1 MRILSIRI
9 RNLNSLAGE
18 WRICLDGPE
27 YEAGGIFAITGPTG
41 AGKST
46 ILDAVCLALYGA
58 TPRLDK
64 VTKSS
69 NEIMSRHTSEC
80 MAEVSFRTTRGE
92 YKCCWSQRRARGSGK
107 LQPPQHHLCDA
118 KGQPL
123 ADKTTDVVARVE
135 ELTGMDFARFTQSV
149 LLAQGR
155 FATFLLADG
164 DKRAPLLEKITGTG
178 IYSEISRKTQQRS
191 SEEQK
196 KLDDLK
202 NRLDAQQLL
211 PEDEEAALER
221 ERETLHAT
229 SETLASREQALND
242 DMARI
247 EQAEAL
253 DKEEQ
258 ALNAERETL
267 LLAGQTFAPQ
277 REKLER
283 AERAAGIFPALE
295 ALRIRR
301 EEQRSDEQALAA
313 LKEEAPRL
321 AEQEEQASA
330 ALAAA
335 KTALAAEKDAVEKA
349 RDLWKRVRA
358 ADTEIDARRRDLNN
372 LDLELDARRSALEL
386 RRREQSDVERSKN
399 DAEAALAGVSREK
412 EASAADAGLSE
423 AVGALETR
431 VGRLEE
437 DEKALEAERLALN
450 KLSLNLE
457 EQKTAL
463 AGLRRS
469 EEALGKTLSEASDR
483 LTAARSA
490 FAALLN
496 GRDVSAFRAER
507 DALSARLGALDKA
520 FDTASTRAEHLSRA
534 ERLAG
539 DAQAL
544 TLTVQQENSELALLR
559 ERVNA
564 LREAQALRAKIR
576 SYEEERRALR
586 EGSPCPLCGST
597 HHPFAESAPAL
608 PDEDAERL
616 AALERDRDRVSASL
630 AGHQRDAVHATEG
643 RDEASAA
650 AEDATR
656 KLRLALSA
664 LSPTLAAALTLKDG
678 ESAASPEPTGPNA
691 PSAPGNEPTQNHAAP
706 AAAHA
711 SAPAE
716 AWENDILA
724 ALALSE
730 RAPALPALL
739 ETLRAKTADAL
750 AHAEETLRDLDARQQ
765 AGRRLAD
772 DVERLRLM
780 HDNAL
785 ADVQS
790 AEKEA
795 LRLDAEASARRK
807 ELDSKSGK
815 ADTERLALQHDL
827 AAFRRAGEAPATLRE
842 AVSLLAE
849 RRRRYADLLARE
861 VEARNALAEQT
872 RLIDVSAQ
880 ALNSAMAEHASA
892 QENRDRLAAA
902 LAALESDRRA
912 LFGLRSVDDEEQ
924 AARNRLQELEKQ
936 EEALRGRLDEAS
948 RALTRSR
955 SDAAALDDRLTRR
968 ASDLRDLEADL
979 EKRLAAE
986 HFADEQSCREAL
998 LSKEDM
1004 DNLANERD
1012 QLAKRAAALDARQKD
1027 LARKRAE
1034 QRLPLPP
1041 RDATEQ
1047 ALAETRAERENALRT
1062 LGSLQERLSANA
1074 VRKSQAAELTGLLKK
1089 QADTC
1094 RRWNALNELIGSA
1107 DGKKFRNYAQ
1117 ELTFRRLIIM
1127 ANRQL
1132 AFMTDRYLLVHSKTE
1147 ALTLN
1152 VIDRYQADAVRSSRN
1167 LSGGESFIVSLALA
1181 LGLAQMASRNVRVDS
1196 VFLDEGFGTLDE
1208 EALGTALDML
1218 ASLRQKGKMI
1228 GIISHVQ
1235 AVRDRVSL
1243 QIQVSPLGNGKSA
1256 LSGPGVSRV

>member
-1 MRILSIRI
+1 MRILSIHI
-9 RNLNSLAGE
+9 RNLNSLAGN
-18 WRICLDGPE
+18 WSIRLDGPE

-58 TPRLDK
+58 TPRLEK

-69 NEIMSRHTSEC
+69 NEIMSRQTSEC
-80 MAEVSFRTTRGE
+80 LAEVRFCTTRGK

-107 LQPPQHHLCDA
+107 LQPPQHHLYDA
-118 KGQPL
+118 QDQPL
-123 ADKTTDVVARVE
+123 ADKTTDVIARVE
-135 ELTGMDFARFTQSV
+135 ELTGMDFARFTQSM

-196 KLDDLK
+196 KLNDLK

-229 SETLASREQALND
+229 CETLANREQALND
-242 DMARI
+242 DMARL
-247 EQAEAL
+247 EQATAL

-267 LLAGQTFAPQ
+267 LLDGQTFAPQ

-301 EEQRSDEQALAA
+301 EEQRGDEEKLAA
-313 LKEEAPRL
+313 LKEETPRL
-321 AEQEEQASA
+321 AEQEEQASS

-335 KTALAAEKDAVEKA
+335 KTALTAEKDAVEKA

-372 LDLELDARRSALEL
+372 LNLELDARRSALEL
-386 RRREQSDVERSKN
+386 RRKEQSDAERSKK
-399 DAEAALAGVSREK
+399 DAEAALASVFREK

-431 VGRLEE
+431 LCRLEE

-450 KLSLNLE
+450 ELSLDLE
-457 EQKTAL
+457 EQETAL
-463 AGLRRS
+463 AGRRRS
-469 EEALGKTLSEASDR
+469 EEALSKALSEASDR

-490 FAALLN
+490 FAELLN

-520 FDTASTRAEHLSRA
+520 LDAASTRAEHLSRA
-534 ERLAG
+534 ERLAR

-564 LREAQALRAKIR
+564 LRETQTLRAKIR

-597 HHPFAESAPAL
+597 HHPFAKSAPAL

-630 AGHQRDAVHATEG
+630 AGHQRDAVHAAEG
-643 RDEASAA
+643 RAEASAA

-664 LSPTLAAALTLKDG
+664 LSPALAAALTQRDD
-678 ESAASPEPTGPNA
+678 AASPEPTVPDA
-691 PSAPGNEPTQNHAAP
+691 PSAPDDESTQNHAAP
-706 AAAHA
+706 AAAQT

-716 AWENDILA
+716 AWENDILS

-739 ETLRAKTADAL
+739 ETLRAETADAL
-750 AHAEETLRDLDARQQ
+750 ARAEEALRDLDARQQ

-795 LRLDAEASARRK
+795 LRLGTEVSARRT
-807 ELDSKSGK
+807 ELDSKAGK
-815 ADTERLALQHDL
+815 ADAERLALQHDL
-827 AAFRRAGEAPATLRE
+827 AAFRRADEAPATLRE
-842 AVSLLAE
+842 AVNILAE

-872 RLIDVSAQ
+872 RLIDVGAQ
-880 ALNSAMAEHASA
+880 ALHSATTEHNSA
-892 QENRDRLAAA
+892 QENRDRLAAS

-912 LFGLRSVDDEEQ
+912 IFGLRSVDDEEQ

-936 EEALRGRLDEAS
+936 EEALRVRLDDAS

-955 SDAAALDDRLTRR
+955 SDAAAIDESLTRR
-968 ASDLRDLEADL
+968 ASDLRDMEADL
-979 EKRLAAE
+979 EKHLAAE
-986 HFADEQSCREAL
+986 RFADEKSCREAL
-998 LSKEDM
+998 LSPEEM
-1004 DNLANERD
+1004 DELASERD
-1012 QLAKRAAALDARQKD
+1012 HLAKRAAALDARQKD

-1062 LGSLQERLSANA
+1062 LGSIQERLSANA

-1094 RRWNALNELIGSA
+1094 RRWNALNELIGSS

-1235 AVRDRVSL
+1235 AVRERVSL

-1256 LSGPGVSRV
+1256 LSGPGVSQG

>member
-1 MRILSIRI
+1 MRILSIHI

-18 WRICLDGPE
+18 WRIRLDGPE

-80 MAEVSFRTTRGE
+80 MAKVRFRTTRGE
-92 YKCCWSQRRARGSGK
+92 YECCWSQRRARGSGK
-107 LQPPQHHLCDA
+107 LQPPQHHLYDA
-118 KGQPL
+118 KEHPL

-221 ERETLHAT
+221 ERERLHAT
-229 SETLASREQALND
+229 SEALASREQALND

-267 LLAGQTFAPQ
+267 LLDGQTFAPQ

-301 EEQRSDEQALAA
+301 EEQRSDEKALAA

-335 KTALAAEKDAVEKA
+335 KTTLAAEKDAVEKA

-399 DAEAALAGVSREK
+399 DAETALASVSREK

-437 DEKALEAERLALN
+437 DEKALEVERLALN
-450 KLSLNLE
+450 ELSLNLE

-520 FDTASTRAEHLSRA
+520 FDAASTRAERLSRA

-630 AGHQRDAVHATEG
+630 AGHQRDAVHAAEG
-643 RDEASAA
+643 RAEASAA

-664 LSPTLAAALTLKDG
+664 LSPTLAAAL
-678 ESAASPEPTGPNA
+678 PEPTGPNA
-691 PSAPGNEPTQNHAAP
+691 PSAPGDEPTHSLAAP
-706 AAAHA
+706 AAAQT

-780 HDNAL
+780 HDTAL

-795 LRLDAEASARRK
+795 LRIDAEASARRK
-807 ELDSKSGK
+807 ELDSKSSK
-815 ADTERLALQHDL
+815 ADAERLSLQHDL

-849 RRRRYADLLARE
+849 RRRRYADMLARE

-880 ALNSAMAEHASA
+880 ALNSAMAEHNSA

-936 EEALRGRLDEAS
+936 EEALRGRLDEAT

-955 SDAAALDDRLTRR
+955 SDAAALDARLTRR

-986 HFADEQSCREAL
+986 RFADEQSCREAM

-1047 ALAETRAERENALRT
+1047 ALAETRAERENALRA

>member
-1 MRILSIRI
+1 MRILSIHI

-18 WRICLDGPE
+18 WKIRLDGPE

-92 YKCCWSQRRARGSGK
+92 YTCCWSQRRARGSGK
-107 LQPPQHHLCDA
+107 LQPPQHHLYDA
-118 KGQPL
+118 KEHPL

-202 NRLDAQQLL
+202 HRLDAQQLL
-211 PEDEEAALER
+211 SEDEEAALER

-229 SETLASREQALND
+229 SEALASREQALND
-242 DMARI
+242 DMARL

-253 DKEEQ
+253 DREEQ

-267 LLAGQTFAPQ
+267 LLDGQTFAPQ

-301 EEQRSDEQALAA
+301 EEQRSDEEKLAA

-335 KTALAAEKDAVEKA
+335 KTTLAAEKDAVEKA

-386 RRREQSDVERSKN
+386 RRREQGDAERSKN

-450 KLSLNLE
+450 ELSLNLE
-457 EQKTAL
+457 KQKTAL

-469 EEALGKTLSEASDR
+469 EEALGKTLSEASDK

-490 FAALLN
+490 FAELLN
-496 GRDVSAFRAER
+496 GRDVSAFRADR

-520 FDTASTRAEHLSRA
+520 LDAASTRAEHLSRA

-544 TLTVQQENSELALLR
+544 ALTVQQENSELALLR

-630 AGHQRDAVHATEG
+630 AGHQRDAVHAAEG
-643 RDEASAA
+643 RAEASAA

-664 LSPTLAAALTLKDG
+664 LSPTLAAALTQRND
-678 ESAASPEPTGPNA
+678 AALPEPTGPNA
-691 PSAPGNEPTQNHAAP
+691 PSTPDNEPTQNHAAP
-706 AAAHA
+706 AAAQT

-750 AHAEETLRDLDARQQ
+750 AHAEETLRDIDARQQ

-807 ELDSKSGK
+807 ELDSKAGR
-815 ADTERLALQHDL
+815 ADAERLALQHDL

-842 AVSLLAE
+842 AVNLLAE

-872 RLIDVSAQ
+872 RLIDVRAQ
-880 ALNSAMAEHASA
+880 ALNSAIAEHASA
-892 QENRDRLAAA
+892 QENRDRLAAS
-902 LAALESDRRA
+902 LAALESERRA

-936 EEALRGRLDEAS
+936 EEALRGRLDEAT

-986 HFADEQSCREAL
+986 RFADEQSCREAM

>member
-18 WRICLDGPE
+18 WRIRLDGPE

-229 SETLASREQALND
+229 SEALASREQALND

-267 LLAGQTFAPQ
+267 LLDGQTFAPQ

-301 EEQRSDEQALAA
+301 EEQRSDEEKLAA

-335 KTALAAEKDAVEKA
+335 KTTLAAEKDAVEKA

-386 RRREQSDVERSKN
+386 RRKEQSDAERSKN
-399 DAEAALAGVSREK
+399 DAEAALANVSREK

-520 FDTASTRAEHLSRA
+520 LDAASTRAEHLSRA

-630 AGHQRDAVHATEG
+630 AGHQRDAVHAAEG
-643 RDEASAA
+643 RAEASAA

-664 LSPTLAAALTLKDG
+664 LSPTLATALTLKEG
-678 ESAASPEPTGPNA
+678 ESAALPEPTAPNA
-691 PSAPGNEPTQNHAAP
+691 PSAPGDETTHSP
-706 AAAHA
+706 AAQT

-730 RAPALPALL
+730 RAPALPAIL

-750 AHAEETLRDLDARQQ
+750 DHAEETLRDLDARQQ
-765 AGRRLAD
+765 AGRRLAE

-815 ADTERLALQHDL
+815 ADAERIALQHDL

-849 RRRRYADLLARE
+849 RRRRYADLLARD

-892 QENRDRLAAA
+892 QENRDRLAAS
-902 LAALESDRRA
+902 LAALESERRA
-912 LFGLRSVDDEEQ
+912 LFGLRSVDDEER

-986 HFADEQSCREAL
+986 RFADEQSCREAM

-1047 ALAETRAERENALRT
+1047 ALAEARAERENALRT

>member
-1 MRILSIRI
+1 MRILSIHI

-18 WRICLDGPE
+18 WKIRLDGPE

-80 MAEVSFRTTRGE
+80 MAKVRFCTTRGE
-92 YKCCWSQRRARGSGK
+92 YECCWSQRRARGSGK
-107 LQPPQHHLCDA
+107 LQPPQHHLYDA
-118 KGQPL
+118 KEHPL

-229 SETLASREQALND
+229 CETLANREQALND
-242 DMARI
+242 DMARL
-247 EQAEAL
+247 EQAAAL
-253 DKEEQ
+253 DREEQ
-258 ALNAERETL
+258 ALNAEGETL
-267 LLAGQTFAPQ
+267 QRDEATFAPQ

-283 AERAAGIFPALE
+283 AERASGIVPALE
-295 ALRIRR
+295 ALRSRR
-301 EEQRSDEQALAA
+301 EEQRSDEKALAA

-321 AEQEEQASA
+321 AEQERQASA

-335 KTALAAEKDAVEKA
+335 KTALTAEKDAVEKA

-386 RRREQSDVERSKN
+386 RRKEQSDAERGKN

-431 VGRLEE
+431 VDRLEE

-450 KLSLNLE
+450 ELSLGLE
-457 EQKTAL
+457 NQETEL
-463 AGLRRS
+463 AGRRRS
-469 EEALGKTLSEASDR
+469 EEALGKTLSEASDK

-490 FAALLN
+490 FAELLR

-520 FDTASTRAEHLSRA
+520 LDAASTRAEHLSRA
-534 ERLAG
+534 ERLALA
-539 DAQAL
+539 AQAL
-544 TLTVQQENSELALLR
+544 TLTVQQESSELALLR

-630 AGHQRDAVHATEG
+630 AGHQRDAVHAAEG
-643 RDEASAA
+643 RAEASAA

-664 LSPTLAAALTLKDG
+664 LSPTLAAALTQKDD
-678 ESAASPEPTGPNA
+678 AASPEPTGPNA
-691 PSAPGNEPTQNHAAP
+691 PSAPADESTHSHAAP
-706 AAAHA
+706 APT

-750 AHAEETLRDLDARQQ
+750 AHAEEALRDLDARQQ
-765 AGRRLAD
+765 AGRRLAE

-795 LRLDAEASARRK
+795 LRLGTEVSARRK
-807 ELDSKSGK
+807 ELDSKAGK
-815 ADTERLALQHDL
+815 ADAERLALQHDI
-827 AAFRRAGEAPATLRE
+827 AAFRRADEAPATLRE
-842 AVSLLAE
+842 AVNLLAE

-872 RLIDVSAQ
+872 RLIDVRAQ
-880 ALNSAMAEHASA
+880 ALNSAIAEHDSA
-892 QENRDRLAAA
+892 QENRNRLASA
-902 LAALESDRRA
+902 LASLESARRA
-912 LFGLRSVDDEEQ
+912 LFGLRSVDNEEQ

-936 EEALRGRLDEAS
+936 EEALRGSLDDAS
-948 RALTRSR
+948 RALARSR
-955 SDAAALDDRLTRR
+955 SDAAALAERLTQR
-968 ASDLRDLEADL
+968 ASALRDMEAAL
-979 EKRLAAE
+979 EKHLAAE
-986 HFADEQSCREAL
+986 RFADEQACRAAL
-998 LSKEDM
+998 LSKEAM
-1004 DNLANERD
+1004 DELASERD
-1012 QLAKRAAALDARQKD
+1012 HLAKRAAALDARQKD

-1074 VRKSQAAELTGLLKK
+1074 ERKSQAAELTGQLKK

-1094 RRWNALNELIGSA
+1094 RRWNALNALIGSA